1 MVSTIIDKLRSA
13 VLADTISEVYDIAYR
28 ARRNR
33 NPEAHYN
40 LCRETALLL
49 KFQEAKGF
57 ENLVDAFLEAR
68 SQRNA
73 NPEALL
79 EFEDDL
85 EDQAASALDRNP
97 ATEHLVRNLA
107 FASWSPAMFP
117 TLFNL
122 HDEIHAAALQK
133 GAHQEL
139 CATLASLLRPWL
151 RDGRYGPIVDG
162 ASNVDLGSVQ
172 LTQND
177 PLNL

>member
-1 MVSTIIDKLRSA
+1 MRTRKRYWNLKTISRIKLR
-13 VLADTISEVYDIAYR
+13 L
-28 ARRNR
+28 
-33 NPEAHYN
+33 
-40 LCRETALLL
+40 
-49 KFQEAKGF
+49 
-57 ENLVDAFLEAR
+57 
-68 SQRNA
+68 
-73 NPEALL
+73 
-79 EFEDDL
+79 
-85 EDQAASALDRNP
+85 ALDRNP

-122 HDEIHAAALQK
+122 HDEFHAAALQK

-172 LTQND
+172 LARKRSAESC
-177 PLNL
+177 PL